1 MKIDWI
7 LIHKDIHNLGTNS
20 FFFPLTISKLFFFAE
35 ANVKVWSY
43 VYDLSGFGLPCYVLL
58 SACKEQ

>member
-20 FFFPLTISKLFFFAE
+20 FFFPTDLKIIFFAE